1 VRSSTSALELQTHKK
16 ILKGVKIIMSK
27 TNTTIGFHPEHS
39 EERNDF
45 PFDLPYVVD
54 HSTNRRYVR
63 AERLYKYILGVDMLD
78 TANQTPPLKNDFTK
92 WIKSLIGWHRL
103 ERGSDYIEGGT
114 VYFHLPT
121 AWYLLIREAEPPQRK
136 EILSYLSACE
146 ETIWDDDLEDDFYG
160 DDDDPYEDYIH
171 RYEDEEATDDEAVG
185 EEEQKYR
192 ALIDAKL
199 DELIDHMDELE
210 DRTAS
215 LETKLCNIR
224 ISMSE

>member
-1 VRSSTSALELQTHKK
+1 MTKPH
-16 ILKGVKIIMSK
+16 
-27 TNTTIGFHPEHS
+27 TTADFHPEHS

-63 AERLYKYILGVDMLD
+63 AESLYKYILGVDMLD
-78 TANQTPPLKNDFTK
+78 TANQTPPLKNDFKK
-92 WIKSLIGWHRL
+92 WIKSLIRFHEL
-103 ERGSDYIEGGT
+103 EWGYDFSIVCTDGEGTRFTTYLTYLDHDFTT
-114 VYFHLPT
+114 VYFHLPA
-121 AWYLLIREAEPPQRK
+121 AWYLIIREAEIKQRK
-136 EILSYLSACE
+136 EVLSYLSTCE

-160 DDDDPYEDYIH
+160 DDDDDPYEDYMH
-171 RYEDEEATDDEAVG
+171 GHEDEEATDDEAVG

-210 DRTAS
+210 NRTAA